1 MGYSN
6 EKLIKNQSFLVSMDE
21 TLLQKLGLTKGEIK
35 VYLALNKIG
44 ESTVGP
50 IGKESK
56 VSKSK
61 MYDILDKLIE
71 KGLVGYIVKEGTRY
85 FLANDPHMILEYIEK
100 QESELDKTKKEVV
113 TEVLPLLMTQRASTS
128 QKRVAEMYEGF
139 QGIKAI
145 REELMTTFTV
155 GDTLLVLGAPKIA
168 NVKWEGWFL
177 DFHKR
182 RIGRKIKM
190 KIIYNADA
198 WEYGKIRAKMKLT
211 KVHYL
216 PNKLVSPNWI
226 DIFPEAVLFVMVLKN
241 PIAFVVRDIELA
253 NSFRAYFDI
262 MWKNST
268 S

>member
-1 MGYSN
+1 
-6 EKLIKNQSFLVSMDE
+6 MDE
-21 TLLQKLGLTKGEIK
+21 TLLEKLGLTKGEIK
-35 VYLALNKIG
+35 VYLALNKLG

-71 KGLVGYIVKEGTRY
+71 RGLVGYITKEGTKY
-85 FLANDPHMILEYIEK
+85 FMANDPHMILDYIEK
-100 QESELDKTKKEVV
+100 KENDLDKTKKEIV
-113 TEVLPLLMTQRASTS
+113 TEVLPQLMMQRASVS
-128 QKRVAEMYEGF
+128 KKRVAEMYEGLN
-139 QGIKAI
+139 GIKAI
-145 REELMTTFTV
+145 REELMMDFNS

-182 RIGRKIKM
+182 RTKRKVKM
-190 KIIYNADA
+190 KIIYNANA
-198 WEYGKIRAKMKLT
+198 QEYGKIREKMKLT
-211 KVHYL
+211 DVRYL
-216 PNKLVSPNWI
+216 PNNLVSPNWI
-226 DIFPEAVLFVMVLKN
+226 DIFPNAVLFVMVLNN
-241 PIAFVVRDIELA
+241 PITFVVRDTELA
-253 NSFRAYFDI
+253 NSFRSYFEI